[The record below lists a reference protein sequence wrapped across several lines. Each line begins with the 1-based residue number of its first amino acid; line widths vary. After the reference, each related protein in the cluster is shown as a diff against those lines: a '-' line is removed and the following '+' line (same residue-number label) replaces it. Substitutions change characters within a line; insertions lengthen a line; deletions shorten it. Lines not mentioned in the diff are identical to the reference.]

1 MLDQK
6 VTIITGGT
14 RGIGLEIARTF
25 AKMARPSLFS
35 APAKLP
41 LKSSRQLKN

>member
-25 AKMARPSLFS
+25 AKNGATVIIFGSRE
-35 APAKLP
+35 ATVKKLSP
-41 LKSSRQLKN
+41 T